1 MFTAMHHQDVQ
12 ELHFCHKEQLNAVIA
27 IHNLRLGP
35 ALGGCR
41 FLPYDSEQE
50 AITDALRLAKGMS
63 YKAALARVP
72 QGGGKAVI
80 MAPKEP
86 FNRKALFKQFGQFI
100 QSLSGRYITAMD
112 SGTQVTDM
120 DHIRSQTPYVSSSSE
135 IGDPSPTTAQGV
147 ALGIATAVQFQFSH
161 DLSNIRVAIQGLGHV
176 GLALAEQLH
185 AQGARLIVSDV
196 DPQKAQLAKQK
207 YQAKVVAPEDI
218 YQQECDVF
226 SPCGLGAILNEKNI
240 DILKCKIIAGCAN
253 NQLASDDMGQL
264 IHDKGIL
271 YAPDYVIN
279 SGGLIFASSRFRGLK
294 TSEIAR
300 EVHKLKD
307 TLDKIF
313 VLSHTKNKACH
324 EIANEMA
331 EQILFGKMVQFQEAV

>member
-41 FLPYDSEQE
+41 FLSYDTEQE

-80 MAPKEP
+80 MVPKGR
-86 FNRKALFKQFGQFI
+86 FNRKELFKQFGRFI

-112 SGTQVTDM
+112 SGSQVADM
-120 DHIRSQTPYVSSSSE
+120 DDIRSQTPYVSSSSE
-135 IGDPSPTTAQGV
+135 IGDPSPCTAQGV
-147 ALGIATAVQFQFSH
+147 ALGIATAVQFQLSQN
-161 DLSNIRVAIQGLGHV
+161 LSNIRVAIQGLGHV
-176 GLALAEQLH
+176 GLALADHLH
-185 AQGARLIVSDV
+185 SQGVKLIVSDV
-196 DPQKAQLAKQK
+196 DPKKTRIAKQK
-207 YQAKVVAPEDI
+207 YNAKVVAPEDI
-218 YQQECDVF
+218 YRQECEVF

-240 DILKCKIIAGCAN
+240 EALNCKVIAGCAN
-253 NQLASDDMGQL
+253 NQLACDEMGQL
-264 IHDKGIL
+264 IHDREIL

-294 TSEIAR
+294 TSEITR
-300 EVHKLKD
+300 EVNKLKD

-313 VLSHTKNKACH
+313 VLSHAKNQACH

-331 EQILFGKMVQFQEAV
+331 EQILFGKVVQFQEAI

>member
-1 MFTAMHHQDVQ
+1 MFTAMHLQDVQ

-86 FNRKALFKQFGQFI
+86 FDRKALFKQFGQFV

-120 DHIRSQTPYVSSSSE
+120 DDIRSQTTFVSSSSE

-147 ALGIATAVQFQFSH
+147 ALGIATAVQFQFSQ

-176 GLALAEQLH
+176 GLALAEELYS
-185 AQGARLIVSDV
+185 QGARLIVSDV
-196 DPQKAQLAKQK
+196 DPKKAQLAKQK

-218 YQQECDVF
+218 YRQECEVF

-240 DILKCKIIAGCAN
+240 EALKCNIIAGCAN
-253 NQLASDDMGQL
+253 NQLFNDDMGQL

-294 TSEIAR
+294 ASEITH
-300 EVHKLKD
+300 EVNKLKD

-313 VLSHTKNKACH
+313 VLSHTKNQACH

-331 EQILFGKMVQFQEAV
+331 EQILYGKVVQLQEAV